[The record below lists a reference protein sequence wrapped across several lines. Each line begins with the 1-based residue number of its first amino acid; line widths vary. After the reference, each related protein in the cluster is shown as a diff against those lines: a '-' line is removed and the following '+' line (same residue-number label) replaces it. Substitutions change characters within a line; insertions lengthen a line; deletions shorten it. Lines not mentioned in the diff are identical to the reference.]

1 MSASWRDRLGAGVL
15 VLCAATLLVGAAMAS
30 ATDLGLI
37 TGGEGGTYYQ
47 IGQDLKRLLRPRG
60 INVTVHPSKGAVDNI
75 YAVYQRPGV
84 QLAIVQSDVLAFVA
98 DRQSNPAIARIAEGI
113 RLVFPL
119 FDEEVHVL
127 ARREVA
133 SFDALAGKR
142 VAIGREGSGTY
153 LTARLLFKLAAI
165 VPGEM
170 LATDGGEALAQLK
183 AGRIDA
189 MVSVIGRPVARF
201 RDIKPEDGLA
211 LLPITTPAILD
222 TYEVVEIP
230 AGTYGWQTAP
240 VSTVAVK
247 AVLVTYEVNRRD
259 CDTIGRVAQHV
270 AAGMDWL
277 VKNGHPQ
284 WKRVDLERA
293 VKGWEQYDCVRKY
306 VGQPADGGSPA
317 ASAGDRNPI
326 ADAINEALRN
336 KE

>member
-1 MSASWRDRLGAGVL
+1 M
-15 VLCAATLLVGAAMAS
+15 LCAATLLVGAALAS

-60 INVTVHPSKGAVDNI
+60 VNVTVHPSNGAVDNI
-75 YAVYQRPGV
+75 YAVHQRPGV

-98 DRQSNPAIARIAEGI
+98 DQRSNPAIARIAQGI

-170 LATDGGEALAQLK
+170 VASDGGEALAQLK
-183 AGRIDA
+183 GGRIDA
-189 MVSVIGRPVARF
+189 MVSVIAQPVARF
-201 RDIKPEDGLA
+201 RDIRPEDDLA
-211 LLPITTPAILD
+211 LLPVTTPAVLD
-222 TYEVVEIP
+222 TYEAVEIP
-230 AGTYGWQTAP
+230 AGTYGWHTAP

-284 WKRVDLERA
+284 WKRVDLEYA
-293 VKGWEQYDCVRKY
+293 VKGWEPYDCVRKY

-326 ADAINEALRN
+326 ADAIKDVLDR
-336 KE
+336 